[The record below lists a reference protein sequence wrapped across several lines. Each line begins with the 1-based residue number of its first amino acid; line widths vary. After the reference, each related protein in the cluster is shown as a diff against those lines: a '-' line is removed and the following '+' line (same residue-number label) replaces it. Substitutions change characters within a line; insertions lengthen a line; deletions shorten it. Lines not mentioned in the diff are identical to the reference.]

1 MDSPDMLKVI
11 HAAPLFAAKR
21 RGNKARQRG
30 AFEGLKTLRNPKHR
44 QAVVEDYME
53 SQDLSVDHLRAERS
67 AKNECLGNLNAGIVQ
82 VPRARIDPRL
92 RYIARLP
99 EEGE

>member
-53 SQDLSVDHLRAERS
+53 SQDLHLRAERS
-67 AKNECLGNLNAGIVQ
+67 AKNERLGNLNAGIVQ

>member
-1 MDSPDMLKVI
+1 MDSSDMLRVI

-30 AFEGLKTLRNPKHR
+30 AFEGLKTLM
-44 QAVVEDYME
+44 EDYTK
-53 SQDLSVDHLRAERS
+53 SQDPSVVYLRAGRS
-67 AKNECLGNLNAGIVQ
+67 AKNERLGNFNAGIVQ
-82 VPRARIDPRL
+82 MPRVRIDPRL

-99 EEGE
+99 EEGEQGGA

>member
-53 SQDLSVDHLRAERS
+53 SQDLHLRAERS
-67 AKNECLGNLNAGIVQ
+67 AKNERLGNLNAGIVQ
-82 VPRARIDPRL
+82 VLRARIDPRP

>member
-1 MDSPDMLKVI
+1 MDSSDMLRVI

-30 AFEGLKTLRNPKHR
+30 AFEGLKTLM
-44 QAVVEDYME
+44 EDYTK
-53 SQDLSVDHLRAERS
+53 SQDLSVVYLRAGRS
-67 AKNECLGNLNAGIVQ
+67 AKNERLGNLNAGIVQ

>member
-1 MDSPDMLKVI
+1 MDSSDMLRVI

-21 RGNKARQRG
+21 RGNKAHQRG
-30 AFEGLKTLRNPKHR
+30 AFEVKTLRNPLPKHL

-53 SQDLSVDHLRAERS
+53 SQDLHLRAERS
-67 AKNECLGNLNAGIVQ
+67 AKNERLGNLNAGIVQ

>member
-1 MDSPDMLKVI
+1 MDSSDMLRVI

-30 AFEGLKTLRNPKHR
+30 AFEVKTLRNPLPKHL

-53 SQDLSVDHLRAERS
+53 SQDLHLRAERS
-67 AKNECLGNLNAGIVQ
+67 AKNERLGNLNAGIVQ